1 MVENHG
7 IICGDDLNMQMK
19 DIDKDFAINSKNK
32 DFIRDPKTERN
43 YHPGVTIAIN
53 EICGD
58 VSSWGGYWAMQ
69 KIDDDWKKISLK
81 NMPVVYPEHFD
92 QENIIKA
99 KDHFNDIK
107 NNLV

>member
-1 MVENHG
+1 M
-7 IICGDDLNMQMK
+7 
-19 DIDKDFAINSKNK
+19 
-32 DFIRDPKTERN
+32 
-43 YHPGVTIAIN
+43 
-53 EICGD
+53 
-58 VSSWGGYWAMQ
+58 SSWGGYWAMQ
-69 KIDDDWKKISLK
+69 KIDNDWKKVSLK